1 MVINTN
7 STNKEGAWEFI
18 TFLLSEEV
26 QYREEAHLPPVQKEA
41 FDKWLEWE
49 LSWLSEVRYEN
60 GKQLKPAYY
69 GENTS
74 EEKREAYK
82 KAIEDARPLP
92 IRTALILAIILDDA
106 EDYFNGSK
114 SAEEVSK
121 VINNRVQ
128 LYLDERK

>member
-1 MVINTN
+1 MAVNDN
-7 STNKEGAWEFI
+7 SANKDGAWEFI
-18 TFLLSEEV
+18 AFLLGEEV
-26 QYREEAHLPPVQKEA
+26 QYREELYLPPVHLKS
-41 FDKWLEWE
+41 FDQWLEWE
-49 LSWLSEVRYEN
+49 LWWLTEIRFEK
-60 GKQLKPAYY
+60 GHRLTPIYY
-69 GENTS
+69 GRNTS
-74 EEKREAYK
+74 EEKRAAYK

-92 IRTALILAIILDDA
+92 IRTAPILTIILDEA